1 MSKISVF
8 GVSEETF
15 NKKMKRNKTLT
26 KISNVTYTIGTV
38 TLIGGAVL
46 SIKNKSL
53 GIKLITASNLA
64 ISTCG
69 MIDHWIQLSY
79 DSISENI
86 TYKR

>member
-1 MSKISVF
+1 MNKISVF

-26 KISNVTYTIGTV
+26 KVSNITYTIGTM
-38 TLIGGAVL
+38 TLIGGAML

-69 MIDHWIQLSY
+69 MIDHWIQVSY
-79 DSISENI
+79 DTISENI
-86 TYKR
+86 SYKR

>member
-1 MSKISVF
+1 MDKISVF

-26 KISNVTYTIGTV
+26 KVSNSTYTISTM
-38 TLIGGAVL
+38 TLIGGAML

-64 ISTCG
+64 ISACG
-69 MIDHWIQLSY
+69 IIDHWIQVSY
-79 DSISENI
+79 DTISENI
-86 TYKR
+86 SYKR

>member
-1 MSKISVF
+1 MDKISVF

-15 NKKMKRNKTLT
+15 NKKMKRNKTFT
-26 KISNVTYTIGTV
+26 KVSNITYTIGTM
-38 TLIGGAVL
+38 TLIGGVML

-64 ISTCG
+64 ITACG
-69 MIDHWIQLSY
+69 MIDHLIQVSY

>member
-26 KISNVTYTIGTV
+26 KVSNITYAIGTV
-38 TLIGGAVL
+38 TLIGGVII
-46 SIKNKSL
+46 SIKNKSF

-64 ISTCG
+64 ITACG
-69 MIDHWIQLSY
+69 MIDHWIQVSY
-79 DSISENI
+79 DTISENI
-86 TYKR
+86 SYKR